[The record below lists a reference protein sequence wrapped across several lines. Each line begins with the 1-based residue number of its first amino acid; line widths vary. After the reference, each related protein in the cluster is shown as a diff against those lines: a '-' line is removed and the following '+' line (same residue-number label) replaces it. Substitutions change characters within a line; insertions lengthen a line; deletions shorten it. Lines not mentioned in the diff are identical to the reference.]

1 MMNIGIVGLG
11 LMGGS
16 IAKALYGQ
24 YDIHAFDK
32 DADAIDYAL
41 KHQIIDYGYSDI
53 KAFFNATDIVY
64 LCLYPRTLVDFMK
77 NNAIYIKKD
86 TVLIEISGV
95 KTELVRLLSPY
106 IDHRFDFIFSHPIAG
121 REKVGVASSKM
132 SIFINANYV
141 ICPTDHN
148 KTENLEL
155 TEKLAKTMGFSNIS
169 YLSPEKHDEIIAYTS
184 QLTHVLSLAL
194 VQSDTQSYDTSK
206 FIGDSYRDL
215 TRIAMIN
222 APLWAE
228 LFLENRDNLLK
239 RIDNFKKVLSEYE
252 SSLIN
257 NDSEKLIDLMHSA
270 KEIRLSLEKEELQ

>member
-24 YDIHAFDK
+24 YDIHAFDR

-41 KHQIIDYGYSDI
+41 KHQIIDYGYSDS
-53 KAFFNATDIVY
+53 KAFFEAVDIVY
-64 LCLYPRTLVDFMK
+64 LCLYPRTLVEFMK
-77 NNAIYIKKD
+77 NNAVYIKKD

-95 KTELVRLLSPY
+95 KTELVKLLAPY
-106 IDHRFDFIFSHPIAG
+106 IDNRFDFIFSHPIAG
-121 REKVGVASSKM
+121 REKVGVAFSKM

-141 ICPTDHN
+141 ICPTEQN
-148 KTENLEL
+148 KNKNLEL

-169 YLSPEKHDEIIAYTS
+169 YLSSEKHDEIIAYTS

-239 RIDNFKKVLSEYE
+239 RIDNFKKILNDYE
-252 SSLIN
+252 SCLIN
-257 NDSEKLIDLMHSA
+257 NDSALLIELMHSA
-270 KEIRLSLEKEELQ
+270 KEIRLSLEKEEQ

>member
-24 YDIHAFDK
+24 YDIHAFDR

-41 KHQIIDYGYSDI
+41 KHQIIDYGYSDS
-53 KAFFNATDIVY
+53 KAFFEAVDIVY
-64 LCLYPRTLVDFMK
+64 LCLYPRTLVEFMK
-77 NNAIYIKKD
+77 NNAVYIKKD

-95 KTELVRLLSPY
+95 KTELVKLLAPY
-106 IDHRFDFIFSHPIAG
+106 IDNRFDFIFSHPIAG

-141 ICPTDHN
+141 ICPTEQN
-148 KTENLEL
+148 KNKNLEL

-169 YLSPEKHDEIIAYTS
+169 YLSSEKHDEIIAYTS

-239 RIDNFKKVLSEYE
+239 RIDNFKKILNDYE
-252 SSLIN
+252 SCLIN
-257 NDSEKLIDLMHSA
+257 NDSALLIELMHSA
-270 KEIRLSLEKEELQ
+270 KEIRLSLEKEEQ